1 MPVVRVKIWSDEA
14 AFYAAMDED
23 LGGIFPGAKGYVMGA
38 DELRLLLTHKGS
50 VTAVHEFVHCVSLHL
65 NDTIGNNPRWLWETV
80 ALYISGEFIHPNSLI
95 YMVEGNYPTIDIL
108 NSSYFSNQD
117 IYEVGYVLGE
127 YIVENWGIAALRNLI
142 LQNGDIDAVLG
153 ISVQVLETGWYDWL
167 ENKYLSGLLQMH

>member
-167 ENKYLSGLLQMH
+167 ENKYLSGLLQLH